1 MSYGKTGKLYSIEGT
16 EFNVDDKFVIST
28 LMAIIYA
35 LKEMNKEYPSID
47 AAIENLA
54 GEIYEQIKEVESS
67 GVERTT
73 DPSA

>member
-1 MSYGKTGKLYSIEGT
+1 MSYGKTGKPYNIEGT
-16 EFNVDDKFVIST
+16 EFNVDDKFVIAT

-35 LKEMNKEYPSID
+35 LKEINKDYPSID

-54 GEIYEQIKEVESS
+54 GEIYEQIKEVEPS
-67 GVERTT
+67 GIERTT

>member
-1 MSYGKTGKLYSIEGT
+1 MPYGETGKPYSIEGT

-28 LMAIIYA
+28 LLAIIYA
-35 LKEMNKEYPSID
+35 LKEMNKQYPSID